1 MTLKHPGRRG
11 WAALL
16 AACTLWAA
24 AASASPLISAEQ
36 LAARLGR
43 GDAPLILDTSPPP
56 MHAAGHIE
64 GAVAVD
70 VFSYASGTLTPAQ
83 MAQRFQSWGLS
94 PGRQVVI
101 TDQGASYMATHLY
114 YELHRQGFAMADVR
128 VLDGGMARWKAT
140 GGAITKTPTPA
151 PAPGSFVPSL
161 KQDAE
166 VRSSLAEVVTASGD
180 PARHAVV
187 DALEPGYYYG
197 ERSFFGGGGHLP
209 NARSWPSAD
218 FFNADKTFKSPAEIA
233 RMRDHLGIRP
243 DQEVHSYCGGGVAA
257 SVPFFALKYLLP
269 DQPRVK
275 LFAGSQLEWLRDE
288 RGLPLWTYGSPSL
301 LRDMRWL
308 SGWNTAMTRMFG
320 VARISVIDVR
330 GPEAYAQSHL
340 PFAQNLPA
348 ALFRQHLGEPAR
360 LAEALA
366 AAGVKT
372 SDEAVIVSA
381 GGLDPGAALAF
392 MLLERQGQQRVS
404 VLMDSVE
411 DWAFA
416 GLALEKASGVVKAAP
431 RTAPTPPMQAGKAGN
446 SATVY
451 LGVGAKPSARPS
463 GDGAA
468 VIHLPYT
475 ELLDAQRRPKPAKAL
490 WPLLDKAGVPR
501 YAPIVVLADDPGE
514 AALGYFVLRLM
525 GYADVRPLI

>member
-1 MTLKHPGRRG
+1 MTLQHLLTRG
-11 WAALL
+11 LAALVTAL
-16 AACTLWAA
+16 LTAA
-24 AASASPLISAEQ
+24 AAAASPLISAEQ
-36 LAARLGR
+36 LASRLAGS
-43 GDAPLILDTSPPP
+43 DAPLILDTSPQP

-70 VFSYASGTLTPAQ
+70 VFSYASGRLTPAQ
-83 MAQRFQSWGLS
+83 MTQRFQSWGLS

-114 YELHRQGFAMADVR
+114 YELHRQGFPMADVF
-128 VLDGGMARWKAT
+128 VLDGGMARWKAI
-140 GGAITKTPTPA
+140 GGALTQTPTPP
-151 PAPGSFVPSL
+151 PATGSFVPTL
-161 KQDAE
+161 KHDLE
-166 VRSSLAEVVTASGD
+166 VRSGLAEVVAASGD

-187 DALEPGYYYG
+187 DALEPSYYYG
-197 ERSFFGGGGHLP
+197 ERAFFGAGGHLP
-209 NARSWPSAD
+209 NARLWPSAD
-218 FFNADKTFKSPAEIA
+218 FFNADKTFKSSAEIA

-243 DQEVHSYCGGGVAA
+243 EQEVHTYCGGGVAA
-257 SVPFFALKYLLP
+257 SVPFFALKFLLP

-275 LFAGSQLEWLRDE
+275 LFAGSQQEWLRDD
-288 RGLPLWTYGSPSL
+288 RGLPMWTYASPAL

-308 SGWNTAMTRMFG
+308 SGWNTAMTRAYG

-330 GPEAYAQSHL
+330 PAEAFAQSHL

-372 SDEAVIVSA
+372 ADEAVIVSA
-381 GGLDPGAALAF
+381 GGVDPGAALAF

-416 GLALEKASGVVKAAP
+416 GMALEKTSASAKAVPRAAP
-431 RTAPTPPMQAGKAGN
+431 AQTQAKAGG

-451 LGVGAKPSARPS
+451 LSVGAKPSVRNA
-463 GDGAA
+463 GDGA
-468 VIHLPYT
+468 VTLHLPYT

-514 AALGYFVLRLM
+514 AALGYFVLKLM
-525 GYADVRPLI
+525 GYADVRPQI